1 MVVLPAPYVSSNDH
15 CCVCDTSLVVDWTV
29 VKYQERVTQ
38 KRREKKVL
46 YFQHIFVSCRDGKK
60 KSLLLIMEPDGLG
73 SSYHL
78 VREERWEKQRERMIK
93 TWKKPK
99 RKKEEEPNTHT
110 RPPFIYIY
118 MNSSGLFQ
126 RDIFGRVLLLEGEIS
141 LLNLYIGKMCFS
153 LFDIQRLSQK
163 LSLAIHTCDSRS
175 FTAKQ
180 KMLVSF
186 FFRCCPLSSSFQ
198 NMGGMI
204 ELSIPAEPF
213 FPPSSDL
220 SLS

>member
-99 RKKEEEPNTHT
+99 RKKNLTHT
-110 RPPFIYIY
+110 HKTPFYIYIWIPPGF
-118 MNSSGLFQ
+118 SKE
-126 RDIFGRVLLLEGEIS
+126 IFLGGCCCLKGRS
-141 LLNLYIGKMCFS
+141 
-153 LFDIQRLSQK
+153 
-163 LSLAIHTCDSRS
+163 LSLICILE
-175 FTAKQ
+175 KC
-180 KMLVSF
+180 VS
-186 FFRCCPLSSSFQ
+186 
-198 NMGGMI
+198 
-204 ELSIPAEPF
+204 
-213 FPPSSDL
+213 L
-220 SLS
+220 SLISKDFHRNYR

>member
-1 MVVLPAPYVSSNDH
+1 MQG
-15 CCVCDTSLVVDWTV
+15 W
-29 VKYQERVTQ
+29 
-38 KRREKKVL
+38 
-46 YFQHIFVSCRDGKK
+46 
-60 KSLLLIMEPDGLG
+60 
-73 SSYHL
+73 
-78 VREERWEKQRERMIK
+78 
-93 TWKKPK
+93 
-99 RKKEEEPNTHT
+99 KEEEESFVDHGARWLGLFLSPGERGKVRETEREDDKNLEEAQKKKRRTQHT

-186 FFRCCPLSSSFQ
+186 FFFRCCPLSSSFQ

>member
-1 MVVLPAPYVSSNDH
+1 
-15 CCVCDTSLVVDWTV
+15 
-29 VKYQERVTQ
+29 
-38 KRREKKVL
+38 
-46 YFQHIFVSCRDGKK
+46 
-60 KSLLLIMEPDGLG
+60 
-73 SSYHL
+73 
-78 VREERWEKQRERMIK
+78 
-93 TWKKPK
+93 
-99 RKKEEEPNTHT
+99 
-110 RPPFIYIY
+110 

-186 FFRCCPLSSSFQ
+186 FFFAVARYRRHSKTWVEWLNFQYLLSR
-198 NMGGMI
+198 
-204 ELSIPAEPF
+204 F
-213 FPPSSDL
+213 FPPRLTCPCHRRTLKICTRERESGTVFFISSFSFFFQHTHTQKNIHVGAAETTHK
-220 SLS
+220 SLVRSRLRASALLVIQPFTFCHCLQRDSHTESCSMASTLFCSVLGSVILLFSRVSRGFW